1 MLSATFA
8 AAAAILAAA
17 APAHADHVAVLVADR
32 LTPAAIP
39 GEKAVGLLV
48 PGRGPTV
55 SRGEALDLLDWDELP
70 SPACARRRPCPIEIF
85 VSLPP
90 REEQHNVRRYS
101 IVIVGGGYRGLLVSE
116 ATRIDGLVFIGD
128 VPRTVRALEDDRD
141 PVIDSRRE
149 DDAERTLAQ
158 LDRRL
163 RDVHGARD
171 WASLVVVAGALGFAL
186 VALAARSGIAGRA
199 AVLVAPA
206 ALGAALLLSALD
218 EPSPLLL
225 TVIAVPAA
233 VAAALLD
240 RLTLGVVLV
249 GFLAAFLFVLVAWPE
264 VNSLAMIGPHPDG
277 GGRFYGVTNQVGTLL
292 LVPMLLAA
300 ALLGRRALLPVAL
313 LAIVTIG
320 WSRAGADG
328 GGAIVVACGFVVL
341 AWRLLG
347 MRVTARRVA
356 LAAAAAAALLL
367 ALVGIDTATG
377 GSSHVTRALE
387 EGPWSL
393 LGDFGHRLAVSWSGA
408 TSSWIRVGI
417 VAAGVGALAWLAA
430 RWPRSAVLDALLIA
444 LAVSLVVNDTPTDVA
459 GFGAISAVSLWS
471 WHRVSTQSK

>member
-1 MLSATFA
+1 MLSVVILATS
-8 AAAAILAAA
+8 AILAAA
-17 APAHADHVAVLVADR
+17 APARADHVAVLVADR
-32 LTPAAIP
+32 LSRTEIP

-55 SRGEALDLLDWDELP
+55 SRREALDLLDLDDLP
-70 SPACARRRPCPIEIF
+70 IPACARRRPCPIEIF

-90 REEQHNVRRYS
+90 RGVQHNVRRYS
-101 IVIVGGGYRGLLVSE
+101 IAIVGGGYRGLLVSE

-128 VPRTVRALEDDRD
+128 IPRTVRALEDHRD

-149 DDAERTLAQ
+149 DDPERTLAQ

-171 WASLVVVAGALGFAL
+171 WASLVVVAGALSFAL
-186 VALAARSGIAGRA
+186 VALAARSSVAGRA
-199 AVLVAPA
+199 AVLVPPA

-225 TVIAVPAA
+225 TAIAVPAA
-233 VAAALLD
+233 VAAALLE
-240 RLTLGVVLV
+240 RRTLGFVLV
-249 GFLAAFLFVLVAWPE
+249 GFFAAFLLVLVAWPE

-300 ALLGRRALLPVAL
+300 ALLGRRALVPVAL
-313 LAIVTIG
+313 LALVTIG

-328 GGAIVVACGFVVL
+328 GGAIVVASAFVVL

-347 MRVTARRVA
+347 TRITAERVA
-356 LAAAAAAALLL
+356 LAAAGAAALLL
-367 ALVGIDTATG
+367 ALVGVDTATG

-408 TSSWIRVGI
+408 TSSWTRVAI
-417 VAAGVGALAWLAA
+417 VAAGVSALAWFAA
-430 RWPRSAVLDALLIA
+430 RRPRSAVLDALLIA
-444 LAVSLVVNDTPTDVA
+444 LAVSLVVNDTPTDIA
-459 GFGAISAVSLWS
+459 GFGAISAVALWS
-471 WHRVSTQSK
+471 WHRVSAQPE